1 MSEVLSLRLPQETK
15 QRLEALSEQTR
26 RPASFYI
33 RQALE
38 EYLDDLEDYYL
49 AVDLVDKVESG
60 DLGLVSAEQVKRE
73 LGF

>member
-15 QRLEALSEQTR
+15 QRLDALSEQTH

>member
-1 MSEVLSLRLPQETK
+1 MLSLRLPQETK
-15 QRLEALSEQTR
+15 QRLDALSEQTR

>member
-26 RPASFYI
+26 RSASFYI